1 MGVAKAPG
9 RLRRYRIDLAA
20 GSLREEIL
28 ALLSLVDFDIEI
40 LHSAH
45 DGVAVAPP
53 KPRIGD
59 QAGGAGSRS
68 VPWRPSLMTVPLQSR
83 PNASPFCNL
92 CLHETAWWGWE
103 DSNLQPNDYQPL
115 CSQHLSASAQV
126 SLNGVIAA
134 GRKRGK
140 PFSPSSVRSIVA

>member
-1 MGVAKAPG
+1 LLYKLMQGQMGVAKAPG

-53 KPRIGD
+53 KP
-59 QAGGAGSRS
+59 
-68 VPWRPSLMTVPLQSR
+68 
-83 PNASPFCNL
+83 
-92 CLHETAWWGWE
+92 
-103 DSNLQPNDYQPL
+103 
-115 CSQHLSASAQV
+115 ASA
-126 SLNGVIAA
+126 IKPA
-134 GRKRGK
+134 GRDLGA
-140 PFSPSSVRSIVA
+140 SLGAQV

>member
-1 MGVAKAPG
+1 MQGQMGVAKAPG

-53 KPRIGD
+53 NPRIGD
-59 QAGGAGSRS
+59 NAGGAGSRS
-68 VPWRPSLMTVPLQSR
+68 AL
-83 PNASPFCNL
+83 
-92 CLHETAWWGWE
+92 G
-103 DSNLQPNDYQPL
+103 
-115 CSQHLSASAQV
+115 AQV
-126 SLNGVIAA
+126 
-134 GRKRGK
+134 
-140 PFSPSSVRSIVA
+140 